1 MPTMCGR
8 FALTDD
14 EAALMAF
21 LGFGEGSFGAG
32 GFGEAVAVAPRYNI
46 APTQPIAIVRVEGGR
61 RQFTFARWGLA
72 PAWVEDP
79 RAFSLLINAR
89 ADGVLDKP
97 AFKNAM
103 RYRRCLVPASGFYEW
118 QRRGRSK
125 QPYWIRPRES
135 GPMAF
140 AGLWETWADKDGGEI
155 DSACIITV
163 DANATV
169 RPIHDRMPAIVD
181 PADFDRWLNSP
192 EADEAAALLKPAP
205 DDLLEAFQVSNRVNR
220 ADDDDPGLIAPVA
233 KIRADLFD
241 L

>member
-1 MPTMCGR
+1 MCGR

-21 LGFGEGSFGAG
+21 LGFGEG
-32 GFGEAVAVAPRYNI
+32 GFSEGVVAVPRYNI

-61 RQFTFARWGLA
+61 RQFTFARWGLV

-79 RAFSLLINAR
+79 GAFSLLINAR
-89 ADGVLDKP
+89 ADGLLEKP

-118 QRRGRSK
+118 QTRGRSK
-125 QPYWIRPRES
+125 QPYWIHNS
-135 GPMAF
+135 GGGPMAF
-140 AGLWETWADKDGGEI
+140 AGLWETWAGGDGAEI

-169 RPIHDRMPAIVD
+169 RPIHDRMPAIVA
-181 PADFDRWLNSP
+181 PADFDRWLTSP
-192 EADEAAALLKPAP
+192 DPDEAATLLRPAP
-205 DDLLEAFQVSNRVNR
+205 DDLLQAIQVSSRVNR
-220 ADDDDPGLIAPVA
+220 ADDDDPGLIAPVMPM
-233 KIRADLFD
+233 RSDLFD
-241 L
+241 I